1 MGNVYDRLMGRVGDV
16 DIGDIDIGDPTEMV
30 EALKAKLYTER
41 PFTRE
46 DEVDVGGYDGVAI
59 AGLGGTH
66 RLQIQVDNPF
76 KPVAVIVPSWQ
87 APGLQIANIQIASIN
102 LIEGQPIPADSQAPS
117 DLRPG
122 PEVSTQNGVNYPTIQ
137 TSGRIL
143 IDFVNLSAASI
154 TPNVALKGRRIRGA

>member
-1 MGNVYDRLMGRVGDV
+1 MPNVYDQLMGRVGDV

-30 EALKAKLYTER
+30 DKLAAKMYTER

-59 AGLGGTH
+59 AALGGTH
-66 RLQIQVDNPF
+66 TLQVQVDNPF
-76 KPVAVIVPSWQ
+76 KPVAFIVPSWQ
-87 APGLQIANIQIASIN
+87 APGLQISNIKIASVN
-102 LIEGQPIPADSQAPS
+102 LVEGQPVPAD
-117 DLRPG
+117 LFT
-122 PEVSTQNGVNYPTIQ
+122 EVSTQNGVSYPTIQ

-143 IDFVNLSAASI
+143 IDFINRSAAAI